1 MHVQKITPK
10 LLVFKF
16 CKLLYV
22 IWNLNKHELVM
33 IEMNGKLEMAI
44 VKNMAANLGQIAV
57 CLLHCLTF
65 VLNSI

>member
-1 MHVQKITPK
+1 
-10 LLVFKF
+10 
-16 CKLLYV
+16 
-22 IWNLNKHELVM
+22 M

-65 VLNSI
+65 VLNSIWTKFNDMAQMQGDIVQVKEN